1 MRPPGGK
8 RGDGLGVGQV
18 ARRGWRGKTM
28 PALALLAVKR
38 DREGHLNGALE
49 LASRKA
55 GVAARQRR
63 LGRLRVTVP
72 CLARHRRVCL

>member
-18 ARRGWRGKTM
+18 ARRGWRGKT
-28 PALALLAVKR
+28 LALLAVKR

-72 CLARHRRVCL
+72 CLARRHRRVCL